1 MVRTMR
7 GAAVLAAVVLAV
19 GAGAEGGEIRV
30 VRFTGA
36 GRGYNHFLTPFAH
49 SLAMEGR
56 AGALAVRDGDLLA
69 FGNWPETG
77 DDGGGNLGLY
87 LRYRAAD
94 GTALKLRREGNRLVL
109 AGKTVGVHLP
119 GEDARSWV
127 MKAGPDDLRALRT
140 VQTELGDVEADA
152 LKRIVAANPTV
163 DLMIDDVAT
172 DDRAAEPWSLLAGA
186 RPEFLLAGD
195 VEFVES
201 KGRDR
206 RLPASVRVL
215 VTAMDPIGEGEGA
228 KRPRPAPWL
237 AEMPRLERLVVVGGL
252 PEAKHLPRRLKALGV
267 LAGAKTP
274 LDAAGIRRLRN
285 LEELVLVGVPV
296 PGFEAVAGLKR
307 LRFLSLATVEDV
319 GDLSPAADL
328 PLKWLSVPVGISQE
342 EFAEAVAAYPALE
355 GIELQAAE
363 KVQDLA
369 PLKGHDRLRVL
380 ILGQPGEAGLPEG
393 LEAFDDLELL
403 VLPAGLFENDP
414 GRVAELREAL
424 PETQIVP
431 GAGICLGSG
440 WILMLVPVA
449 AGAAAVS
456 AVRRRRGRRERRL
469 RTHG

>member
-1 MVRTMR
+1 MERTMR
-7 GAAVLAAVVLAV
+7 VAAVLAAVVLTGLGGNA
-19 GAGAEGGEIRV
+19 AGGELRV

-36 GRGYNHFLTPFAH
+36 GRGYNYFLTPFAH
-49 SLAMEGR
+49 SLAMEGQPP
-56 AGALAVRDGDLLA
+56 ALAVRDGDLLA
-69 FGNWPETG
+69 FGDWSGAG
-77 DDGGGNLGLY
+77 DDDLEL
-87 LRYRAAD
+87 LFRYRAAD
-94 GTALKLRREGNRLVL
+94 GDELKLAREGGRLTL
-109 AGKTVGVHLP
+109 AGKTIAVCLP
-119 GEDARSWV
+119 GEDGRAWV
-127 MKAGPDDLRALRT
+127 MKAGAGDLRTLRT

-163 DLMIDDVAT
+163 DLMIEEPGAEGRADD
-172 DDRAAEPWSLLAGA
+172 PWSLVAGA
-186 RPEFLLAGD
+186 RPECL
-195 VEFVES
+195 FVSDRDLMES
-201 KGRDR
+201 EKRDR
-206 RLPASVRVL
+206 RLLASVRVH
-215 VTAMDPIGEGEGA
+215 VTAMEPIEESEESY
-228 KRPRPAPWL
+228 RPQPAPWL
-237 AEMPRLERLVVVGGL
+237 SQMPRLERLLLVGGL
-252 PEAKHLPRRLKALGV
+252 PPAKHLPGRLKALGV
-267 LAGAKTP
+267 LFGQKTP
-274 LDAAGIRRLRN
+274 LEAAAVRRLRN

-296 PGFEAVAGLKR
+296 RGFEAVAGLKR
-307 LRFLSLATVEDV
+307 LRFLSLAAVEDV
-319 GDLSPAADL
+319 GDLSTAADL
-328 PLKWLSVPVGISQE
+328 PLKWLSVPAGISQE

-414 GRVAELREAL
+414 GRVAALREAL

-440 WILMLVPVA
+440 WILLLVPVA

-456 AVRRRRGRRERRL
+456 AVRRHRGQRERRL